1 MASGICIVGKSN
13 SGKTTLIVKI
23 IEELKKR
30 GYKVGTLKHHSHCS
44 HIDQPGKDTWKH
56 YHAGA
61 QQVMISSP
69 SSYAIYKRIEK
80 ELTIDELLNHNKE
93 VDIVLIEGYK
103 RANMQ
108 KIEVVRKE
116 RSTEMIC
123 SPNEVLAVASDIN
136 FDIEKP
142 LFDINDY
149 LSISDFIEER
159 IIQGGSSCE
168 K

>member
-1 MASGICIVGKSN
+1 MVSGICIVGKSN

-30 GYKVGTLKHHSHCS
+30 GYKVATLKHHSHHS
-44 HIDQPGKDTWKH
+44 HLDQPGKDTWKH

-61 QQVMISSP
+61 EQVMISSP
-69 SSYAIYKRIEK
+69 GGYAIYKRVKK

-93 VDIVLIEGYK
+93 MDIVLIEGYK
-103 RANMQ
+103 RANMP
-108 KIEVVRKE
+108 KIEIVRKE

-123 SPNEVLAVASDIN
+123 SPNEVLAVVSDIS
-136 FDIEKP
+136 FDIGKP

-159 IIQGGSSCE
+159 IIQGRLSHE